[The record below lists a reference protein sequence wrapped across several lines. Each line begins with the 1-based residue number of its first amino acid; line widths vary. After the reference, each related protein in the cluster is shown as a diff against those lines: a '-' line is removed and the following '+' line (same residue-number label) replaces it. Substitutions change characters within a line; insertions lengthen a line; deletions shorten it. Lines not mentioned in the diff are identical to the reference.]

1 MLIAII
7 LNVYILLVTGH
18 IEARFLNCRHG
29 PETIVQFDFLAL
41 AAACLSLCV
50 CLCDAA
56 GLEILLL
63 LGP

>member
-1 MLIAII
+1 MCSELKKSP
-7 LNVYILLVTGH
+7 
-18 IEARFLNCRHG
+18 HG
-29 PETIVQFDFLAL
+29 GKQQRLGGVDRMGN
-41 AAACLSLCV
+41 LSLCV